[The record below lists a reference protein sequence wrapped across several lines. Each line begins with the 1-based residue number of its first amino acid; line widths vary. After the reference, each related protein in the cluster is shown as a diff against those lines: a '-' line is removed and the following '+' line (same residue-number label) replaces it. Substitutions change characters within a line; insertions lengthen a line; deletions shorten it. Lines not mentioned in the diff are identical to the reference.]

1 MAEVSYEEPFVA
13 SVSRMDQRLDPI
25 TQQILLGLDGQ
36 GGFVPDALRAIDRTF
51 FDPVTGKP
59 IVIGRQ
65 IAGLTPDQLEAMR
78 LARAGVGAQEPFFEE
93 ALRSARA
100 GIGSLQEG
108 LTAQAEADRRAAQE
122 LREGARF
129 ALDQRDIGLLEELG
143 GAGRQEARALAAE
156 EGLRRDLIDALGIGT
171 LATQQ
176 FSGALGEAENL
187 QRAALADFDPV
198 AATQRFMD
206 PFEQA
211 VVQQTIDDALKGLAQ
226 RDMAATARDIQTGG
240 ESAFGSRARLSA
252 AERAEAV
259 GRGLGQQVGAL
270 RSQGFQQAQRTA
282 LEEDERRRQTARTGA
297 AGLSGLAAQRQRALS
312 GLGAQVADVGQQ
324 RFRAGTGL
332 GQTLGAL
339 GQRTAAARRQAGTT
353 GLSIADQI
361 AQQTR
366 NIGRTMAGAGQALGQ
381 AQAGFGQTVADLGG
395 RVAQA
400 RRTDVGTLGTIG
412 GDIQRQRQA
421 ELDAQRETLEKARM
435 APLAQFQAAKPFI
448 EMVPAGRTDIRTDFT
463 APPSALQTA
472 IGTGLGV
479 FGGLGSLYGGGGN
492 YAGYTPP
499 PAV

>member
-36 GGFVPDALRAIDRTF
+36 GGFIPDALRAIDRTF

-100 GIGSLQEG
+100 GIGSLREG

-156 EGLRRDLIDALGIGT
+156 RGLRRDLTDALGIGT

-499 PAV
+499 ASS

>member
-1 MAEVSYEEPFVA
+1 M
-13 SVSRMDQRLDPI
+13 
-25 TQQILLGLDGQ
+25 
-36 GGFVPDALRAIDRTF
+36 
-51 FDPVTGKP
+51 
-59 IVIGRQ
+59 
-65 IAGLTPDQLEAMR
+65 
-78 LARAGVGAQEPFFEE
+78 
-93 ALRSARA
+93 
-100 GIGSLQEG
+100 
-108 LTAQAEADRRAAQE
+108 
-122 LREGARF
+122 
-129 ALDQRDIGLLEELG
+129 
-143 GAGRQEARALAAE
+143 
-156 EGLRRDLIDALGIGT
+156 
-171 LATQQ
+171 
-176 FSGALGEAENL
+176 
-187 QRAALADFDPV
+187 
-198 AATQRFMD
+198 
-206 PFEQA
+206 
-211 VVQQTIDDALKGLAQ
+211 
-226 RDMAATARDIQTGG
+226 
-240 ESAFGSRARLSA
+240 
-252 AERAEAV
+252 
-259 GRGLGQQVGAL
+259 
-270 RSQGFQQAQRTA
+270 
-282 LEEDERRRQTARTGA
+282 
-297 AGLSGLAAQRQRALS
+297 
-312 GLGAQVADVGQQ
+312 ADVGQQ

-366 NIGRTMAGAGQALGQ
+366 NIGRTMAGAGEALGQ

-448 EMVPAGRTDIRTDFT
+448 EMVPAGRSDIRTDFT

-499 PAV
+499 ASS

>member
-100 GIGSLQEG
+100 GIGSLREG

-156 EGLRRDLIDALGIGT
+156 EGLRRDLTDALGIGT

-259 GRGLGQQVGAL
+259 GRGLGERVGAL

-297 AGLSGLAAQRQRALS
+297 AGLSSLAAQRQRALS

-339 GQRTAAARRQAGTT
+339 GERTAAARRQAGAT

-421 ELDAQRETLEKARM
+421 ELDAQRETLEKART

-499 PAV
+499 PSS

>member
-93 ALRSARA
+93 ALRSARE
-100 GIGSLQEG
+100 GIGSLREG

-143 GAGRQEARALAAE
+143 GAGREEARALAAE

-259 GRGLGQQVGAL
+259 GRGLGERVGAL

-395 RVAQA
+395 QVAQA

-421 ELDAQRETLEKARM
+421 ELDAQRETLEKART

>member
-176 FSGALGEAENL
+176 FSGALSEAENL

-206 PFEQA
+206 PYEQA

-252 AERAEAV
+252 AERAEAL

-282 LEEDERRRQTARTGA
+282 LEEDERPRQTARTGA

-366 NIGRTMAGAGQALGQ
+366 NIGRTMAGAGEALGQ

-448 EMVPAGRTDIRTDFT
+448 EMVPAGRSDIRTDFT

-499 PAV
+499 ASS

>member
-1 MAEVSYEEPFVA
+1 MAEVSYEEPFVS

-93 ALRSARA
+93 ALRSSRA
-100 GIGSLQEG
+100 GIGSLREG

-156 EGLRRDLIDALGIGT
+156 RGLRRDLTDALGIGT

-339 GQRTAAARRQAGTT
+339 GERTAAARRQAGTT
-353 GLSIADQI
+353 GLGIADQI

-395 RVAQA
+395 QVAQA

-492 YAGYTPP
+492 YAGYQAPSS
-499 PAV
+499 